1 MKKTVV
7 ICGANVIGAAAAQ
20 ALAEAGWN
28 AALLDADL
36 TKAQDAVKNLPGALP
51 LCCDPLS
58 ERSVKDAV
66 KEAAEHFGGLN
77 ALVWADLSMR
87 RAPLSEVDGNV
98 LAENSASTMRTLPA
112 VRRNILARAT
122 SRISPSMSTLP
133 YSAPPGR

>member
-36 TKAQDAVKNLPGALP
+36 TKAQDAVKDLPGALP

-66 KEAAEHFGGLN
+66 TEAAEHFGGTERPGVGRPFPCG
-77 ALVWADLSMR
+77 AR
-87 RAPLSEVDGNV
+87 RFLKWTAMCLRPL
-98 LAENSASTMRTLPA
+98 
-112 VRRNILARAT
+112 
-122 SRISPSMSTLP
+122 
-133 YSAPPGR
+133 